1 MVGIKYI
8 LYILVLQCDTGHGAV
23 RSGVSEAYMVRD
35 ILFLQF
41 SRPFLIDIER
51 SYLYHADRSYA
62 LVLGRP
68 NSIQDDYTSAQP
80 PSNIDDLSSAS
91 HNCDYPPLSSPTPMT
106 FVILRHKLAV
116 IMGRIVH
123 HFQRVREKSHY
134 SDVIAL
140 DDELLSFANG
150 LPPHFAL
157 VPDKSMDETCKY
169 IPVHRYLLLTE
180 IMFVRINLHRPYLLR
195 RLNSDRYARSR
206 QACFDSAIK
215 DFQIRQAF
223 RETMA
228 REARDSLS
236 NAYRDFQTAM
246 ISGIYFML
254 EPKGRYREAMHA
266 ILDGFIQDHQE
277 TRKKDETSR
286 RELKIIE
293 FLRTKVLQV
302 EGLELR
308 LPVPSQISEQQA
320 RLLLDLHSPRRPSS
334 SIHTAS
340 PTLPYP
346 SHVTQSP
353 TLSRLHQNTEHAQ
366 SPTTTA
372 SPGTVDDDTV
382 AQSLLDH
389 WCNTISNAPID
400 ASTGAMSW
408 GGPGGA
414 DFSGWMQP
422 PNMNGSDLRLLS
434 GLEDW
439 NYWEALVSQIQRAP

>member
-1 MVGIKYI
+1 
-8 LYILVLQCDTGHGAV
+8 
-23 RSGVSEAYMVRD
+23 MVRH

-41 SRPFLIDIER
+41 WRPFLTNVER

-80 PSNIDDLSSAS
+80 PANIDDLSSAS
-91 HNCDYPPLSSPTPMT
+91 HNGDYAPLSSPTPMT
-106 FVILRHKLAV
+106 FVILRHKLAA

-123 HFQRVREKSHY
+123 HFQRVRERSHY
-134 SDVIAL
+134 SDVTAL
-140 DDELLSFANG
+140 DDELLNFANG

-157 VPDKSMDETCKY
+157 VPDKSMDEAFKY

-246 ISGIYFML
+246 ISGIYFIL

-266 ILDGFIQDHQE
+266 ILDGFIQDHPE
-277 TRKKDETSR
+277 TKEMDETTR

-293 FLRTKVLQV
+293 FLRTKVSQV
-302 EGLELR
+302 ESSELR
-308 LPVPSQISEQQA
+308 RPVSQISEQQA
-320 RLLLDLHSPRRPSS
+320 LLLLDLHSPRRPSS
-334 SIHTAS
+334 SVHTAS

-353 TLSRLHQNTEHAQ
+353 TLSRLQNTEHAQ

-400 ASTGAMSW
+400 ASTGGMSW

-422 PNMNGSDLRLLS
+422 PNVNGSDFRLLS
-434 GLEDW
+434 GLEDG